1 MGILFFKFN
10 KTIKTMKK
18 ILLFAIIIAFTVS
31 LNSCGV
37 MFGGSKY
44 AGNITVKD
52 HPNAEIYVDGNKMG
66 VGNANGLFS
75 RNRPLNVEV
84 KQDGCE
90 PKTQTFDKTFRTG
103 NFILSVISWG
113 IIGIGVDLGTGAAY
127 KPAHNSNP
135 NIQKISD
142 KNYNFSVDYSECKN
156 P

>member
-1 MGILFFKFN
+1 
-10 KTIKTMKK
+10 MKK
-18 ILLFAIIIAFTVS
+18 TLLFATLTVCTLS

-37 MFGGSKY
+37 IFGGSKY
-44 AGNITVKD
+44 AGNINVKD
-52 HPNAEIYVDGNKMG
+52 HPDAEIYVDGNK
-66 VGNANGLFS
+66 VGIGTANGLFS
-75 RNRPLNVEV
+75 RNRPLSVEV
-84 KQDGCE
+84 KENGCE

-135 NIQKISD
+135 NIQKLSD
-142 KNYNFSVDYSECKN
+142 KNYNFTVDYSECKK